1 MSPAGNR
8 WLSRGTY
15 AGWIEH
21 TNTLDALGGYSFLE
35 HQITFGSDGF
45 KVFGSSITPAVLNTL
60 GASPALGRFFR
71 DEDDRD
77 GGAKVAV
84 LSDRLW
90 REHYNASPSVLG
102 STLTIDGEAHTIVG
116 VASASFQFPD
126 PHVSY
131 WVPYGIPRGGREGSV
146 CIHLAGAP

>member
-1 MSPAGNR
+1 MDVLRRDIRSALVAMRRAPGFAATALITLALGIGATTAVFSIVNGVLLQPLPYANPDRLVRLWEEYPGGVSPAGNR

-60 GASPALGRFFR
+60 GASP
-71 DEDDRD
+71 
-77 GGAKVAV
+77 
-84 LSDRLW
+84 
-90 REHYNASPSVLG
+90 
-102 STLTIDGEAHTIVG
+102 
-116 VASASFQFPD
+116 
-126 PHVSY
+126 
-131 WVPYGIPRGGREGSV
+131 
-146 CIHLAGAP
+146 